1 LPSGHTTCLYITL
14 VPEPAMSPKL
24 PTALASITL
33 TLGLFLA
40 VATAASSKSA
50 AVKASASAP
59 AAAPATGPATAPASA
74 PATAPAADTAAVT
87 PETIVYLGSSGSRY
101 HAKGC
106 RYLKNKGKSLSIMD
120 AMKQGYAPCNVCKAP
135 KLKR

>member
-1 LPSGHTTCLYITL
+1 
-14 VPEPAMSPKL
+14 MSPKL
-24 PTALASITL
+24 PTALVSITL

-40 VATAASSKSA
+40 VATAASSKSPA
-50 AVKASASAP
+50 AAKASASSPTAASAGAP
-59 AAAPATGPATAPASA
+59 APTSA

-87 PETIVYLGSSGSRY
+87 PETIVYLGNSGSRY
-101 HAKGC
+101 HVKGC
-106 RYLKNKGKSLSIMD
+106 TYLKKKGKSISIMD

>member
-1 LPSGHTTCLYITL
+1 
-14 VPEPAMSPKL
+14 MSPKL

-40 VATAASSKSA
+40 IATAASSKSSTP
-50 AVKASASAP
+50 VKASAS
-59 AAAPATGPATAPASA
+59 APASA
-74 PATAPAADTAAVT
+74 PATAPANPPVSAPANASVADSAAIT

-101 HAKGC
+101 HVKGC
-106 RYLKNKGKSLSIMD
+106 TYLKKKGKSISIMD

>member
-1 LPSGHTTCLYITL
+1 
-14 VPEPAMSPKL
+14 MSPKL

-40 VATAASSKSA
+40 VATAASSKA
-50 AVKASASAP
+50 PAVKASASAP
-59 AAAPATGPATAPASA
+59 AAAPAAPAAAPASA
-74 PATAPAADTAAVT
+74 PANVPAADTAAVT

-106 RYLKNKGKSLSIMD
+106 TYLKKKGKSISIMD